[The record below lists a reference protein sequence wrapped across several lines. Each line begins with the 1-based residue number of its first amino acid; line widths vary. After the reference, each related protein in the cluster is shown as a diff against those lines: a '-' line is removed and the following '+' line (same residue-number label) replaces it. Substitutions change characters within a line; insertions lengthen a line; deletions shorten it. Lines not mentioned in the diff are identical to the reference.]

1 MTISHSSL
9 PFLNDRPSLC
19 SYCLQPVKGLLFHHG
34 SRWYGACSA
43 DHLEKIKLELQTHD
57 AFKQGVREITLQHP
71 IINHTAVEKAVTATK
86 EVYLK
91 AAKRNKSYILHEW
104 QKDDRVS
111 LFQQAIQEYLK
122 YCTAQAQHGLLVKDD
137 G

>member
-1 MTISHSSL
+1 MAPIIQ
-9 PFLNDRPSLC
+9 R
-19 SYCLQPVKGLLFHHG
+19 
-34 SRWYGACSA
+34 
-43 DHLEKIKLELQTHD
+43 IKLELQTHD

-91 AAKRNKSYILHEW
+91 AAKRNKSYVLHEW
-104 QKDDRVS
+104 QKDDRVR

-122 YCTAQAQHGLLVKDD
+122 YCTDQAQHGLLVKDD

>member
-1 MTISHSSL
+1 MTISRSSF

-19 SYCLQPVKGLLFHHG
+19 SCCLRPVKGLLFHWG

-57 AFKQGVREITLQHP
+57 AYKKGVREITLQHP
-71 IINHTAVEKAVTATK
+71 IINHTAVERAVAKTKAA
-86 EVYLK
+86 YLQ
-91 AAKRNKSYILHEW
+91 AAKRNKSYVLHEW
-104 QKDDRVS
+104 QKDDRVR

-122 YCTAQAQHGLLVKDD
+122 YCTEQAGQGLLIKDD

>member
-1 MTISHSSL
+1 MTISRSSF

-19 SYCLQPVKGLLFHHG
+19 SCCLRPVKGLLFHWG

-43 DHLEKIKLELQTHD
+43 DYLEKIKLELQTHD
-57 AFKQGVREITLQHP
+57 AYKKGVREITLQHP
-71 IINHTAVEKAVTATK
+71 IINHTAVEKAVAKTKTA
-86 EVYLK
+86 YLQ
-91 AAKRNKSYILHEW
+91 AAKRNKSYVLHEW
-104 QKDDRVS
+104 QKDDRVR

-122 YCTAQAQHGLLVKDD
+122 YCTEQAGQGLLIKDD